1 MSINNLNFKRTRF
14 TQLNSSLKKPTNN
27 SNNSANTSNNN
38 QSAHTNIIPTVIIEP
53 PSSSS
58 PNYVDSNSDVADLS
72 SPEEH
77 SADDSSNVNLTTTNN
92 NSTFSNSNSQ
102 NNQRKLS
109 SFKVSRLGNSF
120 SSSLTQHLMPDH
132 HDHDRISLG
141 SINMVFDDLNKPRK
155 ESSQTTANQ
164 RRSSIMRRNW
174 AQHSDVPFIIGANV
188 TEENHGTCGKILLAL
203 SWFLMV
209 VFFPLSLFVT
219 LKVVQEYE

>member
-14 TQLNSSLKKPTNN
+14 TQLNSSLKK
-27 SNNSANTSNNN
+27 
-38 QSAHTNIIPTVIIEP
+38 HTNVSSGNNPSASTNIPNIIIEP
-53 PSSSS
+53 PSPTT
-58 PNYVDSNSDVADLS
+58 PNYIDSNFDVADLS

-77 SADDSSNVNLTTTNN
+77 SLDDSSNYNLTNSNN
-92 NSTFSNSNSQ
+92 NTFPNSNSQ
-102 NNQRKLS
+102 IQPRKLS
-109 SFKVSRLGNSF
+109 TIKVSRIGNSF
-120 SSSLTQHLMPDH
+120 SSSTTQHLMPDH

-141 SINMVFDDLNKPRK
+141 SINMVFDDLSKPRK
-155 ESSQTTANQ
+155 ESSQTTPNQ

-174 AQHSDVPFIIGANV
+174 AQHTDVPFIIGANV